1 MASVTAPVRETKVD
15 TASASAL
22 EFQIDDLLT
31 EHASGAVPLTACNG
45 CNGCG
50 AFDDET
56 FQ

>member
-1 MASVTAPVRETKVD
+1 MASVTAPVREANAD
-15 TASASAL
+15 AASAPAV

-31 EHASGAVPLTACNG
+31 EHAPGVTPLTACNG
-45 CNGCG
+45 CNGCS